1 MSRECTSIRSV
12 CVPVTNPYVPGLEA
26 ISALNFSRRDTGES
40 SWIGGESGLNG
51 IGNSRPDLT
60 QNKAGKPTAALLTA
74 ALKGCGDAVDFVC
87 RGLGVGDKTDFDGL
101 GTSRGNRAQREVGVL
116 GKSTGASKE
125 AVLCSATGKDIN
137 FKSSTS
143 VSSSTATE
151 ELLEIARFLFNF
163 MRDITG
169 HREEGIGGEQ
179 TTEPPFCKVEKVTI
193 LVLSFDGMAGCLA
206 GLLLGTLTT
215 S

>member
-1 MSRECTSIRSV
+1 M
-12 CVPVTNPYVPGLEA
+12 
-26 ISALNFSRRDTGES
+26 
-40 SWIGGESGLNG
+40 
-51 IGNSRPDLT
+51 
-60 QNKAGKPTAALLTA
+60 TA

-151 ELLEIARFLFNF
+151 ELLEIARFRFNF

-169 HREEGIGGEQ
+169 HREEGMGGEQ
-179 TTEPPFCKVEKVTI
+179 ITEPPFCKVEKVTI
-193 LVLSFDGMAGCLA
+193 LVLFCKVEKVTILVLSFDVLAGCLA
-206 GLLLGTLTT
+206 GLLLGTLMT

>member
-26 ISALNFSRRDTGES
+26 ISALNFSRRDTGEL
-40 SWIGGESGLNG
+40 SWIGGESGFNG

-87 RGLGVGDKTDFDGL
+87 RGLGVGDKTDFDEL

-116 GKSTGASKE
+116 YKSTGASKE

-179 TTEPPFCKVEKVTI
+179 ITEPPFCKVEKVTI